1 MPGCCIPFYFLAI
14 VILFYLLLL
23 LLLCVCGVKCL
34 CPLRAGLMSSVGKS
48 YFSFIFYFLFL
59 SLFFS
64 LYVCI
69 VQGEH
74 YEMRLSSA
82 KRSSRSSVKHS
93 PPIPYTAS
101 SPFVTDVGKPM
112 GMQVRKAL
120 GLVSRLKSAVLQKL
134 LPRYHTPINYGDI
147 LREVPYYVQTR
158 VVAFFSIHPSY
169 CQDVFGV
176 SHGQCIRFTRGPWM
190 NEMAI
195 IVGVRGGKL
204 WILGSDGPIVARP
217 LHEIQ
222 KHGWEKVRPDATL
235 LGRFRE
241 GLVGARR
248 DVEFDY
254 SPEQREFLQKAPDLY
269 AEVVDDE
276 VVGGE
281 ESEPVEGRWDGP
293 TAGSRGESGGIG
305 PNDGVASSYISPDN
319 DRTEMTNNCMRMSG
333 VSAARKRI
341 ILVPELLLSTND
353 LGWAGEGLVTVNGG
367 GVKSFSASLSA
378 SVLL

>member
-1 MPGCCIPFYFLAI
+1 
-14 VILFYLLLL
+14 
-23 LLLCVCGVKCL
+23 
-34 CPLRAGLMSSVGKS
+34 
-48 YFSFIFYFLFL
+48 
-59 SLFFS
+59 
-64 LYVCI
+64 
-69 VQGEH
+69 
-74 YEMRLSSA
+74 MRHSSA
-82 KRSSRSSVKHS
+82 KRSSRGFVKHS

-101 SPFVTDVGKPM
+101 SPFFTDVGKPR
-112 GMQVRKAL
+112 GLQARKVL

-134 LPRYHTPINYGDI
+134 LPIYHPPINYGDI

-169 CQDVFGV
+169 CEDVFGV

-190 NEMAI
+190 NETAI

-204 WILGSDGPIVARP
+204 WIVGCDGPVVARP
-217 LHEIQ
+217 LREVQ
-222 KHGWEKVRPDATL
+222 KHGWEKVRPEATL

-241 GLVGARR
+241 GLVGARK
-248 DVEFDY
+248 DVELDY

-276 VVGGE
+276 VAGGE
-281 ESEPVEGRWDGP
+281 EIDPVEVGWDGP
-293 TAGSRGESGGIG
+293 TAGSRGESGGVA
-305 PNDGVASSYISPDN
+305 PSDGVASCIPPN
-319 DRTEMTNNCMRMSG
+319 NGRTGNTNNDTRIGEFST
-333 VSAARKRI
+333 ARKRI
-341 ILVPELLLSTND
+341 VLVPELLQSTND

>member
-1 MPGCCIPFYFLAI
+1 
-14 VILFYLLLL
+14 
-23 LLLCVCGVKCL
+23 
-34 CPLRAGLMSSVGKS
+34 
-48 YFSFIFYFLFL
+48 
-59 SLFFS
+59 
-64 LYVCI
+64 
-69 VQGEH
+69 
-74 YEMRLSSA
+74 MRHSSA
-82 KRSSRSSVKHS
+82 KRSSRGFVKHS

-101 SPFVTDVGKPM
+101 SPFFTDVGKPR
-112 GMQVRKAL
+112 GLQARKAL

-134 LPRYHTPINYGDI
+134 LPTYHAPINYGDI

-169 CQDVFGV
+169 CEDVFGV

-204 WILGSDGPIVARP
+204 WIVGCDGPIVARP
-217 LHEIQ
+217 LREVQ
-222 KHGWEKVRPDATL
+222 KHGWEKVRPEATL

-241 GLVGARR
+241 GLVGARK
-248 DVEFDY
+248 DVELDY

-276 VVGGE
+276 VAGGE
-281 ESEPVEGRWDGP
+281 EIDPVEVGWDGP
-293 TAGSRGESGGIG
+293 TAGSRGEI
-305 PNDGVASSYISPDN
+305 DGVASCIPPN
-319 DRTEMTNNCMRMSG
+319 NGRTGNTNNDTRIG
-333 VSAARKRI
+333 EFSAARKRI
-341 ILVPELLLSTND
+341 VLVPELLQSTND
-353 LGWAGEGLVTVNGG
+353 LGWAGEDLVTVNGG